1 MYKDNS
7 QLIDC
12 AVMVCLLTLE
22 YIHCHHPPNMSC
34 QCCQWEDQCMGECVC
49 ILYVIVC
56 DKRQHSVVM
65 CVGLIQFSA
74 AACASAFDGCGHLWD
89 LGSGKCIMLS
99 LLSMSCCSYTVQFN
113 PFITLCV
120 LGHYVLYIDNS
131 KRQIRDTYATA
142 YPHTYNMYL
151 F

>member
-1 MYKDNS
+1 MGGWMDEWIIEEQQDGCVDDRHTCIKTIVSWQMY
-7 QLIDC
+7 
-12 AVMVCLLTLE
+12 AVVVSLLTLE
-22 YIHCHHPPNMSC
+22 YIHCHHLSDMSC
-34 QCCQWEDQCMGECVC
+34 QCRQWEERYVGECVC

-56 DKRQHSVVM
+56 EKRQHSVVM

-120 LGHYVLYIDNS
+120 LGALCAVH
-131 KRQIRDTYATA
+131 
-142 YPHTYNMYL
+142 
-151 F
+151 